1 MEFYMSSFHV
11 WLVTAWTNLLS
22 WFGVTEQ
29 KVASFLYPIF
39 QDAKQLVEKDLL
51 KDIIA
56 GIPVVASAIAGGPA
70 AALTAAEEF
79 LLPLLKAQGV
89 ELETTTVEVLKAGL
103 VAQAQASLVAE
114 SSASGASVGTAS
126 ATTSA
131 AS

>member
-1 MEFYMSSFHV
+1 MNSFHV

-56 GIPVVASAIAGGPA
+56 GVPAVASAIAGGPA
-70 AALTAAEEF
+70 AALSAAEAF
-79 LLPLLKAQGV
+79 LLPLLKEQGV
-89 ELETTTVEVLKAGL
+89 ELEETTVQVIKAGL
-103 VAQAQASLVAE
+103 VAQAQASLDAV
-114 SSASGASVGTAS
+114 SNGSGASAGTAPGS
-126 ATTSA
+126 TPA
-131 AS
+131 A

>member
-1 MEFYMSSFHV
+1 MSTFHV

-39 QDAKQLVEKDLL
+39 QDAKQIVEKDLL

-56 GIPVVASAIAGGPA
+56 GIPVVASAIAGGPEAALA
-70 AALTAAEEF
+70 AAETF

-89 ELETTTVEVLKAGL
+89 ELENTTVQVLKAGL
-103 VAQAQASLVAE
+103 VAQAQASLAAV
-114 SSASGASVGTAS
+114 SSGSGASTGTAP
-126 ATTSA
+126 ATTA
-131 AS
+131 AVS

>member
-1 MEFYMSSFHV
+1 MSSFHV

-56 GIPVVASAIAGGPA
+56 GVPVIASAIAGGPA
-70 AALTAAEEF
+70 AALAAAEAF

-103 VAQAQASLVAE
+103 VAQAQASLDAG
-114 SSASGASVGTAS
+114 SSGSGASAGTP
-126 ATTSA
+126 ATTA
-131 AS
+131 TVAQAG